1 MLAMRATN
9 TSPELE
15 AYLDHTRTPL
25 DLLALL
31 TLWVVLVPF
40 ADFDREGLL
49 VAAVIIRV
57 AVSAVYAFD
66 IARRARLAPRHWRYV
81 TDHPLALLAV
91 LFPPVRV
98 VFSLRLISSLFKKGA
113 LGRFLIAAI
122 LLLLNGAVLIYF
134 VERGAPDSNIHTVGE
149 SLWWAIVTVT
159 TVGYG
164 DLYPVTVYG
173 RVVASAVMIIGLIT
187 LAVITANV
195 SAAFNEQAR
204 RRRVSEPGATVGA
217 DVLDLDELRRLRDR
231 LDAVLAA
238 AEPAPSDGDRRS
250 SGSDDDDLV

>member
-1 MLAMRATN
+1 MLAMREPN
-9 TSPELE
+9 TSPQLE
-15 AYLDHTRTPL
+15 AYLDRTRTPL

-40 ADFDREGLL
+40 SDFEREGLL
-49 VAAVIIRV
+49 VAALIIRV
-57 AVSAVYAFD
+57 AISAVYGID
-66 IARRARLAPRHWRYV
+66 VARRARLAPYHWRYV
-81 TDHPLALLAV
+81 REHPLALLAV

-134 VERGAPDSNIHTVGE
+134 VERAAPGSNIHTVGE
-149 SLWWAIVTVT
+149 SMWWAIVTVT

-164 DLYPVTVYG
+164 DLFPVTLYG

-204 RRRVSEPGATVGA
+204 RRRIADPAGAGA
-217 DVLDLDELRRLRDR
+217 EALDLDDLRRLRDQ
-231 LDAVLAA
+231 LDVLLAT
-238 AEPAPSDGDRRS
+238 AEAGSGSGGDRS
-250 SGSDDDDLV
+250 SGSDDDDLT